1 MHKGYLPY
9 LHNGKKFQVLPNGQC
24 LYRYPKG
31 DGVKLVNVSKE
42 LRRELFELD
51 KREYN
56 DDHREYRRRGELP
69 IFDDSEAW
77 EYVADESTYTL
88 ENSICERMDREN
100 TLKNYHNEYSVI
112 VKMAHEKYTQ
122 SEIANEIG
130 KTQGYVSQ
138 VLARLTNVFEE
149 DNINNGERTES
160 EQYAE
165 KLWRQFQRTSKC
177 EQYYDVVM
185 DYLTSALHRE
195 DIFFCLDWFYTE
207 REFIRNIFY
216 ALIVGYDTQTEDI
229 EHYRLSTT
237 PQRWTTF
244 QARYEHLTV
253 TARGVFARLFTEAE
267 RRQRIYKTVKKKFL
281 TRFQKET
288 IRQAKRKNIPVDEAL
303 KSSQEKYRQERLK
316 RLQKYRKGKS

>member
-1 MHKGYLPY
+1 MNKGYLPY
-9 LHNGKKFQVLPNGQC
+9 LLNGKKFQMLPDEKC

-31 DGVKLVNVSKE
+31 DGVEIVKVSKE

-51 KREYN
+51 KQEYN

-69 IFDDSEAW
+69 CYDETDAW
-77 EYVADESTYTL
+77 EYVADEATYTL
-88 ENSICERMDREN
+88 EESICERMDREN
-100 TLKNYHNEYSVI
+100 ILKNYPDEYSII

-122 SEIANEIG
+122 SEIAQAIG

-138 VLARLTNVFEE
+138 VLAKISDIFEE
-149 DNINNGERTES
+149 DTIHNGERTEA

-165 KLWRQFQRTSKC
+165 KLWRQFQRTGKC
-177 EQYYDVVM
+177 EQYYDVIM
-185 DYLTSALHRE
+185 DYLTSELHKE

-229 EHYRLSTT
+229 ERYRLSTT

-244 QARYEHLTV
+244 QARYGHLTLTV
-253 TARGVFARLFTEAE
+253 QGVFARLFTETE
-267 RRQRIYKTVKKKFL
+267 RRQRNYKTVKRKFL
-281 TRFQKET
+281 TRFQKEA
-288 IRQAKRKNIPVDEAL
+288 IRQAKRKNIPVDEAV
-303 KSSQEKYRQERLK
+303 KSSQEQYHQERLK
-316 RLQKYRKGKS
+316 RLQKYRREKS